1 MAMYCQDNINTAID
15 VSQTCFKLGW
25 DHRSLI
31 LVDHLELRDSETGEL
46 CNGVSSG
53 GRGDG
58 RAARCNAAA
67 PIN

>member
-1 MAMYCQDNINTAID
+1 MAMYCQDNIITAID
-15 VSQTCFKLGW
+15 VSQICFKLGW
-25 DHRSLI
+25 DHRSLV

-46 CNGVSSG
+46 VMEHIL
-53 GRGDG
+53 RRAGDG